1 MTIHGVGFSARSR
14 AGNNDKTTAAGSGIL
29 LAMCHPHAGSPH
41 LLGFDHGVAWQFRM
55 HLIRDPDGS
64 KLPKADME
72 RRPQKLPLFTT
83 RIRASGRSL
92 KRFTACWPRLCK
104 SLASVLAT
112 LAVAVIWARN

>member
-1 MTIHGVGFSARSR
+1 MELSGNVGCISSE
-14 AGNNDKTTAAGSGIL
+14 TLMQT
-29 LAMCHPHAGSPH
+29 
-41 LLGFDHGVAWQFRM
+41 
-55 HLIRDPDGS
+55 GS

-104 SLASVLAT
+104 SVASVLAT
-112 LAVAVIWARN
+112 LAVAAIWARN